1 MGSTLYLFSVGLS
14 AALCLGQTNQSLP
27 TGSSADLSVASRR
40 QQDLVVSGKVT
51 DEKGE
56 ALPGVSIV
64 VKGTTWGTKSDVQ
77 GLYQLAVP
85 NAGAVLVFSFVGYM
99 AKEMTVGTG
108 LTLNVALDVD
118 SRALNEVIVTG
129 VFDKRRRM
137 EASVGITTL
146 SSNQIQRLQPNSAA
160 DLLKNVPGVYVNSS
174 QGEIRNTVYSRGVG
188 AGTSGYFY
196 VSMQEDG
203 LPVTNVSGTSLGP
216 DYFLR
221 ADATIN
227 RLEAV
232 RGGSAAITGPN
243 APGGIFNYVSKTGGA
258 VLAGE
263 MRAKFGLEGSANP
276 YYRADLSL
284 GGKLN
289 RKGDLA
295 FHLGGFYRY
304 NNGVRYAGYPMNYGG
319 QLKANVVKTY
329 RKGSVKLYGKFLN
342 DHNSYLDFLPARNF
356 DKPGTAPGIRN
367 TDTFAGP
374 GSQVFD
380 YKYSKAAPVRRF
392 DPENLI
398 HARDRALGIDW
409 QHELGGGW
417 SVSNNIK
424 YTSKVLTWNSVL
436 PLGILS
442 ANELLTYYFMQSLGR
457 FGTYNFTDLTTGQ
470 PALTT
475 MQLPR
480 LGPNNEFLGFDFPV
494 IKGQLPNS
502 VIQPYPVL
510 LQLARSNDNKL
521 NDVLDQFSVS
531 KRVGKMTFTA
541 GLYYG
546 ASHMDYQENVAGLA
560 LSTAE
565 NRPHPLGISITDFA
579 GTTYQATNPQGMLNT
594 GGSFKSSDL
603 RQKQLAFFFG
613 HSWQITDKLN
623 LDYGFRYDHT
633 RVKGSSLGSV
643 TDSSASAG
651 GYDENPLTLWDNAV
665 NKATAP
671 WFTDNTI
678 ATFSFSGA
686 LNYQFQDNLA
696 LYGRF
701 SQGNKAPDLT
711 LYTSAFSQDQ
721 VDKQLFKPEYV
732 TQVEM
737 GLKVK
742 RDKLTAFITP
752 YYSRMT
758 NLATSA
764 YVSDQNNNF
773 YYTPNVYSSRQSYGL
788 ELEGTYSPVSQLS
801 IRAVATLQRT
811 RSILSRSWVTGDP
824 GAQDD
829 RVEEV
834 RGGRIAGTPDFMA
847 TLTPTYTASRFSAFV
862 NYYYLGKRAA
872 NNLETFYLPGF
883 GQTDLGLGYRFTKRL
898 TLNGNINNLFNKVGV
913 MDWQAPGG
921 FPNSGNTGGFTPA
934 QREGNPNA
942 VFSILPI
949 QPRSLYLSASYRF

>member
-1 MGSTLYLFSVGLS
+1 MAELNTTT
-14 AALCLGQTNQSLP
+14 QTPQEL
-27 TGSSADLSVASRR
+27 L
-40 QQDLVVSGKVT
+40 VSGKIT

-56 ALPGVSIV
+56 ALPGVSILI
-64 VKGTTWGTKSDVQ
+64 KGTSRGTTS
-77 GLYQLAVP
+77 GSRGEYQLAVP
-85 NAGAVLVFSFVGYM
+85 DANAVLIFSFVGYT
-99 AKEMTVGTG
+99 AKEVSVGSSA
-108 LTLNVALDVD
+108 TLNVSLAADNK
-118 SRALNEVIVTG
+118 SLNEVIVTG
-129 VFDKRRRM
+129 VFDKRKRM

-146 SSNQIQRLQPNSAA
+146 SASQIQGLQPNSAA
-160 DLLKNVPGVYVNSS
+160 DLLKNVPGVYVNSA

-188 AGTSGYFY
+188 AGSEGYFY

-203 LPVTNVSGTSLGP
+203 LPVSNVSGISLGP

-243 APGGIFNYVSKTGGA
+243 APGGIFNYVSKTGGG

-263 MRAKFGLEGSANP
+263 VRTKYGLEGNANP

-289 RKGDLA
+289 KKGDLT
-295 FHLGGFYRY
+295 FHIGGFYRY
-304 NNGVRYAGYPMNYGG
+304 NNGVRYAGYPLNFGG

-329 RKGSVKLYGKFLN
+329 AKGSLKLYGKFLN
-342 DHNSYLDFLPARNF
+342 DHNSYLDFLPAQNF
-356 DKPGTAPGIRN
+356 DKPGTAPGIIN

-374 GSQVFD
+374 GNQVFD
-380 YKYSKAAPVRRF
+380 YKYSQADPVRHF
-392 DPENLI
+392 DPKNLI
-398 HARDRALGIDW
+398 HAQDRAIGLDW
-409 QHELGGGW
+409 QHDLGNGW
-417 SVSNNIK
+417 SVSNNGK
-424 YTSKVLTWNSVL
+424 YTSKTLSWNSVL

-442 ANELLTYYFMQSLGR
+442 GNELLTYYFMQSLGR

-475 MQLPR
+475 MQLPK
-480 LGPNNEFLGFDFPV
+480 LGPKNEFLGFDFPV
-494 IKGQLPNS
+494 IKGQLPNA

-510 LQLARSNDNKL
+510 VQLARSNDNNL
-521 NDVLDQFSVS
+521 NEFLDQFTVN
-531 KRVGKMTFTA
+531 KRVGKMNFTA

-546 ASHMDYQENVAGLA
+546 ASHMIYQENVAGLG

-579 GTTYQATNPQGMLNT
+579 GTTYQATNPQGLLNT
-594 GGSFKSSDL
+594 GGSFKSSDY
-603 RQKQLAFFFG
+603 QQNQLALFFG

-633 RVKGSSLGSV
+633 RVKGSSLGSI

-651 GYDENPLTLWDNAV
+651 GYDKNPLTLWDNAV
-665 NKATAP
+665 NKASAP

-678 ATFSFSGA
+678 NTFSFSGA
-686 LNYQFQDNLA
+686 LNYQFSSNLA

-701 SQGNKAPDLT
+701 SQGNKTPDLT
-711 LYTSAFSQDQ
+711 LYTSSFSQDQ
-721 VDKQLFKPEYV
+721 VDKQMLDPQHISQIEV
-732 TQVEM
+732 

-742 RDKLTAFITP
+742 QDKFTGFITP
-752 YYSRMT
+752 FYSRLS
-758 NLATSA
+758 NLASNA
-764 YVSDQNNNF
+764 YVADKNNQY

-788 ELEGTYSPVSQLS
+788 ELEGTYSLTRQLS
-801 IRAVATLQRT
+801 IRAVATVQRT

-824 GAQDD
+824 GPQDD
-829 RVEEV
+829 RVVEV
-834 RGGRIAGTPDFMA
+834 IGGRISGTPDFM
-847 TLTPTYTASRFSAFV
+847 TTITPTYTAGKFNAFV
-862 NYYYLGKRAA
+862 NFYYLGKRAA

-883 GQTDLGLGYRFTKRL
+883 GQTDLGLGYRLTKRL
-898 TLNGNINNLFNKVGV
+898 TLNGNVNNLFNTVGV

-934 QREGNPNA
+934 QREANPNA
-942 VFSILPI
+942 IFSILPI
-949 QPRSLYLSASYRF
+949 QPRSFYLSASYRF

>member
-1 MGSTLYLFSVGLS
+1 PL
-14 AALCLGQTNQSLP
+14 
-27 TGSSADLSVASRR
+27 ADLPVVTQR
-40 QQDLVVSGKVT
+40 QQDLIVSGKVT

-56 ALPGVSIV
+56 ALPGVSIL
-64 VKGTTWGTKSDVQ
+64 VKTTNRGTTSDAQ
-77 GLYQLAVP
+77 GQYQLAVP
-85 NAGAVLVFSFVGYM
+85 NANAVLIFSFVGYT
-99 AKEMTVGTG
+99 AKEVAVGTSS
-108 LTLNVALDVD
+108 TLNVSLTTD
-118 SRALNEVIVTG
+118 SKSLNEVIVTG
-129 VFDKRRRM
+129 VFDKRKRM

-146 SSNQIQRLQPNSAA
+146 SAKQIQGLQPNSAA

-188 AGTSGYFY
+188 AGTNGYFY

-203 LPVTNVSGTSLGP
+203 LPVTNVSGISLGP

-221 ADATIN
+221 ADATIG

-258 VLAGE
+258 ALAGE
-263 MRAKFGLEGSANP
+263 IRTKYGLEGNANP

-289 RKGDLA
+289 QKGDLTY
-295 FHLGGFYRY
+295 HVGGFYRY

-319 QLKANVVKTY
+319 QLKANLVKTY
-329 RKGSVKLYGKFLN
+329 GKGSLKLYGKYLN
-342 DHNSYLDFLPARNF
+342 DHNSFLDFLPAQNF
-356 DKPGTAPGIRN
+356 DKPGMAPGIRN

-380 YKYSKAAPVRRF
+380 YRYSQTDPVRHF
-392 DPENLI
+392 DPKNLI
-398 HARDRALGIDW
+398 HAQDRALGLDW
-409 QHELGGGW
+409 QHDLGNGW
-417 SVSNNIK
+417 SVNNNVK
-424 YTSKVLTWNSVL
+424 YTSKTLSWNSVL

-442 ANELLTYYFMQSLGR
+442 ANELFTYYFMQSLGR

-475 MQLPR
+475 MQLPK
-480 LGPNNEFLGFDFPV
+480 LGPNYEFLGFDFPV
-494 IKGQLPNS
+494 VKGQLPNA

-510 LQLARSNDNKL
+510 LQLARSNDNQL
-521 NDVLDQFSVS
+521 NEVLDQFSVN
-531 KRVGKMTFTA
+531 KRIGKMNFTA

-546 ASHMDYQENVAGLA
+546 SSHMNYQENVAGLG

-565 NRPHPLGISITDFA
+565 NRPHPLGVTITDLA

-594 GGSFKSSDL
+594 GGSFKSSDYQQNQFAL
-603 RQKQLAFFFG
+603 FFG

-643 TDSSASAG
+643 RDSTASAG
-651 GYDENPLTLWDNAV
+651 GGYDKNPLTLWDNGI

-678 ATFSFSGA
+678 TTLSFSGA
-686 LNYQFQDNLA
+686 LNYQFSNNLA

-701 SQGNKAPDLT
+701 SRGNKAPDLT
-711 LYTSAFSQDQ
+711 LYTAAFSQDQ
-721 VDKQLFKPEYV
+721 VDKQMLAPEYV
-732 TQVEM
+732 NQGEL

-742 RDKLTAFITP
+742 QDKFTAFITP
-752 YYSRMT
+752 YYSRMD
-758 NLATSA
+758 NLASNA
-764 YVSDQNNNF
+764 YVADQNNQY

-788 ELEGTYSPVSQLS
+788 ELEGTYSLTRQLS

-811 RSILSRSWVTGDP
+811 RSILSRSWVTGKP
-824 GAQDD
+824 GPQDD

-847 TLTPTYTASRFSAFV
+847 TITPTYT
-862 NYYYLGKRAA
+862 
-872 NNLETFYLPGF
+872 
-883 GQTDLGLGYRFTKRL
+883 
-898 TLNGNINNLFNKVGV
+898 
-913 MDWQAPGG
+913 
-921 FPNSGNTGGFTPA
+921 
-934 QREGNPNA
+934 
-942 VFSILPI
+942 
-949 QPRSLYLSASYRF
+949 